1 MTFRQRRLQFVVR
14 DEPAFVEIDQQHL
27 ARLQP
32 PFLDDVGFRDRQ
44 HAHLGGHHDA
54 VVAREQIARRPQA
67 VAVERRA
74 DLAAVGE
81 SDGRGAIPRLHQR
94 GVVFVESASLLVH
107 QRIARPRLRNHHH
120 HGMRER
126 VAALRQEFER
136 VVEAGGVGLAL
147 IGNRPQLV
155 DVLAEQRRRD
165 RGLARGHPVVV
176 AAQRVDLAVMRDVAV
191 GMRQRPSREGVGRE
205 ALVHQRERALEIRV
219 VQVGIIL
226 AELIGQEHALV
237 DHRAAGDRHRVIV
250 TDAPFALVVD
260 RARDRLAQHVE
271 PALELAFGKLLLALA
286 DEHLLVL
293 GLGRLHRF
301 AERSV
306 VVRHVAPADK
316 SQPLALD
323 HLGIGIAD
331 DLPPVR
337 LARHEQLPD
346 GVVARVRQL
355 EVGLGC
361 LAEKKLVRD
370 LHQYAGAVAH
380 ARIGAHRAA
389 VFEIAEDL
397 QPVLDDLVRLAAFDV
412 GDEADAAGILV
423 ERGVVQALRLR
434 RAGIGGRRAQQ
445 RGRVGM
451 RCTPAFDRS
460 CAALLLAHRIL
471 PRRHRNLRRTR
482 RVRRPDRRRGQR
494 ATDLEKGSLARL
506 IAAVAAPVGRHRRQ
520 PHPQKAR
527 TVPPAIRT
535 ALLS

>member
-1 MTFRQRRLQFVVR
+1 MRSSL
-14 DEPAFVEIDQQHL
+14 
-27 ARLQP
+27 
-32 PFLDDVGFRDRQ
+32 
-44 HAHLGGHHDA
+44 
-54 VVAREQIARRPQA
+54 REQIARRPQA

-81 SDGRGAIPRLHQR
+81 SDGRGTIPRLHQR

-226 AELIGQEHALV
+226 AELVGQEHALV

-361 LAEKKLVRD
+361 LAEKNLCGICTNMPAPSPMRGSAPTAPRCSRLQRICSPSSTIWCD
-370 LHQYAGAVAH
+370 LRPLMSAMKPTPQASLSSAGSYSPCGSGVPGSAVA
-380 ARIGAHRAA
+380 ARNSTAA
-389 VFEIAEDL
+389 WEC
-397 QPVLDDLVRLAAFDV
+397 AAPLRSTDP
-412 GDEADAAGILV
+412 
-423 ERGVVQALRLR
+423 ALRFSLLIASCL
-434 RAGIGGRRAQQ
+434 AG
-445 RGRVGM
+445 
-451 RCTPAFDRS
+451 
-460 CAALLLAHRIL
+460 
-471 PRRHRNLRRTR
+471 HRNLRRTR

-494 ATDLEKGSLARL
+494 ATDLEKGNLARL